1 MNLKG
6 SVIAI
11 WKNKNLILEGVMNS
25 IFKKEDVEFIAT
37 KRMEI
42 CRACDLYDTSGEGC
56 VVKGTQPCCNEQK
69 GGCGCSLEF
78 KTRSLSS
85 ACPLNKW
92 EAILTEQEE
101 DTLRE
106 KLGL

>member
-1 MNLKG
+1 MNLKD

-25 IFKKEDVEFIAT
+25 VFKKEDVEVIAT

-42 CRACDLYDTSGEGC
+42 CRDCNLYDTLGDGC
-56 VVKGTQPCCNEQK
+56 VVKGTQPCCNEAK

-85 ACPLNKW
+85 GCPLNKW

-101 DTLRE
+101 DALKE